1 LVDIARDLRQHERMK
16 MVAPARNQKIHSYL
30 KRRVASGPRVAE
42 SPWTVPGLCARY
54 KLPTGLAGGGVI
66 GIIELGG
73 GWDASDMTAF
83 FALIGQPVPNISDVS
98 VDSTENLGAVAGGD
112 ASFEVALD
120 IQVAAAVYY
129 YMTGKPAT
137 IKVFWVQDMA
147 TGLRAAAAAGC
158 SVFSMS
164 WGADEAAWN
173 TGTGAGSCADMQ
185 AAALAGLQAGMI
197 SFAASG
203 DQGADD
209 GTRKTSVDCP
219 ASCPAVIGCG
229 GTTLTA
235 TTEVVW
241 DDNST
246 NDATGGGY
254 SGVFQPMSWQ
264 IGIPPAPS
272 GLGRMVPDVASCADP
287 NTGINI
293 FCQGSA
299 TVVGGTSAAAPLWAG
314 LAAACGVKLGKVNY
328 RPVSNLYLSP
338 AAFTDIV
345 SGTNGAYN
353 AGPGPDPCTGMGSPL
368 GAAVAT
374 MLGTAGTDPPPPP
387 PPPPPPGPS
396 HTALDSALTVLG
408 KSIGLIQN
416 QNTRSTV
423 EGDFRAASS
432 ELAAYE
438 TAVAAYIANSAQVG
452 RNQPPRPQPPPRPPA
467 RPAPAPPR
475 GNAPPGR
482 GGRK

>member
-1 LVDIARDLRQHERMK
+1 

-30 KRRVASGPRVAE
+30 KGLGIRPRVAPT
-42 SPWTVPGLCARY
+42 PWTVPGLCARY
-54 KLPTGLAGGGVI
+54 KLPTGLPGGGVI

-73 GWDASDMTAF
+73 GWDASDMAAF
-83 FALIGQPVPNISDVS
+83 FDLIGQPVPNISDVS
-98 VDSTENLGAVAGGD
+98 VDGTTNLGAVAGGD
-112 ASFEVALD
+112 ASVEVALD
-120 IQVAAAVYY
+120 IEVAAAVYY
-129 YMTGKPAT
+129 YMTGQPAT

-173 TGTGAGSCADMQ
+173 AGTGAGSCADMQ

-254 SGVFQPMSWQ
+254 SSVFQPQSWQ
-264 IGIPPAPS
+264 VGIPPAPT

-293 FCQGSA
+293 YCQGSA
-299 TVVGGTSAAAPLWAG
+299 MVVGGTSAAAPLWAG
-314 LAAACGVKLGKVNY
+314 LAAACGVKLGKNY
-328 RPVSNLYLSP
+328 QPVSNFYLTP

-353 AGPGPDPCTGMGSPL
+353 AGRGPDPCTGMGSPL
-368 GAAVAT
+368 GATVAT
-374 MLGTAGTDPPPPP
+374 MFGTSGTGQPPP

-396 HTALDSALTVLG
+396 HAALDTALTALG
-408 KSIGLIQN
+408 KSIAMIQN
-416 QNTRSTV
+416 KNIRGTV
-423 EGDFRAASS
+423 EADFRALSTDI
-432 ELAAYE
+432 AAYE
-438 TAVAAYIANSAQVG
+438 TAVAAALASSSQVG
-452 RNQPPRPQPPPRPPA
+452 RNNPPRPEPPRPPVK
-467 RPAPAPPR
+467 PAPAPQR